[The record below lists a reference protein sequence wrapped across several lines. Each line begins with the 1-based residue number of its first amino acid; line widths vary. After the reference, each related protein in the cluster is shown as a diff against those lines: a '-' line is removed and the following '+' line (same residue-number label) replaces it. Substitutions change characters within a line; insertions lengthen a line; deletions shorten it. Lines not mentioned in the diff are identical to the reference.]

1 MVIGVLRL
9 TWDVPA
15 DSLKEKRGII
25 RPLVERARNRFNA
38 AIAEVDALDQP
49 RKAVVCVAVV
59 SNDARHADSQLQAI
73 LSAIEGWSTEAAL
86 SGVETKLLHP

>member
-15 DSLKEKRGII
+15 SSLKEKRGII
-25 RPLVERARNRFNA
+25 RPILDRARHRFNA
-38 AIAEVDALDQP
+38 AIAEVDSLDQP
-49 RKAVVCVAVV
+49 SQAVVCVAVV

-73 LSAIEGWSTEAAL
+73 LAAIEGWSTDAVL
-86 SGVETKLLHP
+86 SGVETELLHP